1 MDLFGGVGQGRKI
14 KEYPIGT
21 TRQWAAGL
29 MVKWD
34 SKVGEGAKNWSVV
47 SIPPKMEQAL
57 KRVQSNLNSLAR
69 VQDPI
74 SGERLVDK
82 VIDRHAAY
90 HKDKYP
96 NDWKNKHGMAASP
109 IKNGVPELTDW
120 HNWLKKS
127 DMSGR
132 AYYDAVTP
140 FMFKHSRKRI
150 IAKLQKRY
158 PDGNVGGK
166 DIDGVL
172 PEEIPCPASFLYSLD
187 EKVNE
192 AKKFVTEG
200 HDALTSKQKDAA
212 HNARELREQMH
223 SLEDY
228 KDFPYVKAR
237 EAMRNA
243 KKDLDTLM
251 PESGTTLQWIWNVSM
266 KEQIQR
272 GFETYKRR
280 FNSEVR
286 RDLAE
291 LTVKEIGVDAT
302 DPAKKFYKGLYT
314 KIDQL
319 KKKGKAPSDELAIS
333 ELMEMRFEM
342 FYDKEVKGDWDA
354 TNVTALENFEH
365 LLSDLPPG
373 HAITN
378 KAFKQIS
385 NHQGGHDGAAS
396 YAHYSPGQ
404 RAISLSDAA
413 TGHARRNLKGDMT
426 NLVEFSSVVVHE
438 IGHALSAKLR
448 DAENYQY
455 KTFVKLTGWDNR
467 QVEIE
472 ELGGMATAGQRAM
485 ERRGSRNAIP
495 LISDY
500 AHMSPEEAFA
510 EYYSC
515 YYNNIDAIDSWLDT
529 GSEKSIKQHKFTHTF
544 KSRIDKHKSLT
555 RDTVGIKYRDTGV
568 SIQTMRLNEATFR
581 HMRDSIFRHK
591 KVQKALENIL

>member
-47 SIPPKMEQAL
+47 SIPPKMEGAL
-57 KRVQSNLNSLAR
+57 KRVQSNLNRLAH

-96 NDWKNKHGMAASP
+96 SEWEHKDGITMAP

-127 DMSGR
+127 DMRGS

-140 FMFKHSRKRI
+140 FMFKHSKGRI
-150 IAKLQKRY
+150 QKKLWKRY
-158 PDGNVGGK
+158 PDGNVNGK
-166 DIDGVL
+166 DIEGVL
-172 PEEIPCPASFLYSLD
+172 PPEIPCPASFLYSLD

-200 HDALTSKQKDAA
+200 YDALTQAQRDAA
-212 HNARELREQMH
+212 TNAKELREQMH
-223 SLEDY
+223 SLREY

-237 EAMRNA
+237 DAMRKA
-243 KKDLDTLM
+243 KKDLDKLM
-251 PESGTTLQWIWNVSM
+251 PEGGTTLQWIWNVSM

-272 GFETYKRR
+272 GFEMYKRN

-286 RDLAE
+286 TDLAD
-291 LTVKEIGVDAT
+291 LTAKEIGVDAT
-302 DPAKKFYKGLYT
+302 DPTAKFYKGLYT
-314 KIDQL
+314 KID
-319 KKKGKAPSDELAIS
+319 KINAKGANPDDELALS

-342 FYDKEVKGDWDA
+342 FYDKEVGGDWDHK
-354 TNVTALENFEH
+354 NVTALENFEH

-378 KAFKQIS
+378 KAFKRIT
-385 NHQGGHDGAAS
+385 NHQGGDDGAAS

-404 RAISLSDAA
+404 RAISLSNAA
-413 TGHARRNLKGDMT
+413 TGHARRNLKGDMS
-426 NLVEFSSVVVHE
+426 NLVEFSSTVVHE
-438 IGHALSAKLR
+438 IGHALSARLR
-448 DAENYQY
+448 DTENYQY

-467 QVEIE
+467 QIEIE
-472 ELGGMATAGQRAM
+472 TLGGKATAGDRAM
-485 ERRGSRNAIP
+485 ERRGSRAAIP
-495 LISDY
+495 LVTEY

-515 YYNNIDAIDSWLDT
+515 YYNNMDAIDKWLDT
-529 GSEKSIKQHKFTHTF
+529 GSEKSLKQHHFNYTF
-544 KSRIDKHKSLT
+544 QSRINKHKTLT
-555 RDTVGIKYRDTGV
+555 RKTEGIKYRNSGV
-568 SIQTMRLNEATFR
+568 PVQTMRLNEATFR
-581 HMRDSIFRHK
+581 HMRDNIFRHK